1 MNTTSANSTYIIFI
15 SFLIAIVLMIFP
27 LPDFLIWWRP
37 SWLLM
42 VVIYWTIALPHR
54 VGIVAAWL
62 LGIIADVALSS
73 VLGIHGLTFALIS
86 YLILVM
92 TNRLRLFPLW
102 KQSAIVG
109 LMVGFDLVLNL
120 WIQNFFETQPKHG
133 AYWLPIITSTLVW
146 PWLFILL
153 RDLRRNFNVR

>member
-27 LPDFLIWWRP
+27 LPDFLVWWRP